1 MHKPQII
8 GLTPHNGLLLYHWV
22 PSPDAEHGL
31 RCLTV
36 TQSQG
41 PPCLPVGILGAE
53 IGMHPHSLEQQ
64 VRSPFPWWNSGKS
77 QNAFLFH
84 ECRKLISKPALKTV
98 YYATN
103 ASSSIHCIWSSLYT
117 QSSFF
122 LARTLWS
129 SSYDPYL
136 FFKPLGTVEEMCY
149 WQACRP
155 HGEIESKRAGEPA
168 GWDWITGLVTPLLGT
183 SASSS
188 EVNQGPLWLLRL
200 SRGFWWT
207 GCLFTA
213 ASSGLSGNPISIL
226 WGTFDHLL
234 ESAVQVS
241 VTSVRLGDSS
251 GKGPH
256 LSQSQKIWP
265 GGSVSP
271 WVGKREQ
278 TDFFPT

>member
-1 MHKPQII
+1 ME
-8 GLTPHNGLLLYHWV
+8 L
-22 PSPDAEHGL
+22 
-31 RCLTV
+31 
-36 TQSQG
+36 
-41 PPCLPVGILGAE
+41 
-53 IGMHPHSLEQQ
+53 
-64 VRSPFPWWNSGKS
+64 SGKS

-155 HGEIESKRAGEPA
+155 HGEMESKRAGEPA
-168 GWDWITGLVTPLLGT
+168 GWDWIIGLVTSLLGT

-207 GCLFTA
+207 RCLFIA

-226 WGTFDHLL
+226 WGTFAHLL

-241 VTSVRLGDSS
+241 VTSGVRRFFRERTTSLSVTENLTRWLCLPMS
-251 GKGPH
+251 GKTWTDWFLSNLRFSSH
-256 LSQSQKIWP
+256 LLILLVKP
-265 GGSVSP
+265 LVSSLR
-271 WVGKREQ
+271 V
-278 TDFFPT
+278 